1 MVFLFKVSE
10 LLEKQL
16 KEVLQWHVKLP
27 ETDYFETSDFPSLV
41 SRQHYVNFELW
52 HQEDMARDPDA
63 PDSKIAAVKR
73 AIDVLNQRRND
84 MIEQMDQYLLNVL
97 KKNNI
102 HYTEDAEMNSETPGS
117 IIDRLS
123 INALKIYHMDEE
135 IQRPNVTD
143 EHRKKCSGKLLV
155 LNDQRND
162 LKKSLETLLAD
173 LNNGKKR
180 LKVYQQ
186 MKMYN
191 DENLNPILYQKEK
204 KISEKIMVWG

>member
-1 MVFLFKVSE
+1 MVFMFKASE
-10 LLEKQL
+10 LLEQQL
-16 KEVLQWHVKLP
+16 NEVVQWHVKAP
-27 ETDYFETSDFPSLV
+27 EPDYVEASDFPNLV
-41 SRQHYVNFELW
+41 SMQHYVNFELW

-84 MIEQMDQYLLNVL
+84 MIEQMDQYLLDAL
-97 KKNNI
+97 QSKNI
-102 HYTEDAEMNSETPGS
+102 KYTVDAEMNSETPGS

-135 IQRPNVTD
+135 IQRLDVTD
-143 EHRKKCSGKLLV
+143 EHRKKCSGKLSV
-155 LNDQRND
+155 LQDQRND

-173 LNNGKKR
+173 LSSGKKR

-191 DENLNPILYQKEK
+191 DENLNPVLYQKGK
-204 KISEKIMVWG
+204 N

>member
-1 MVFLFKVSE
+1 MVFIFKASE
-10 LLEKQL
+10 LLEQQL
-16 KEVLQWHVKLP
+16 DEVVQWHVKAP
-27 ETDYFETSDFPSLV
+27 EPDYDEASDFPSLV

-84 MIEQMDQYLLNVL
+84 MIEHMDQSLLDTLQNKNVL
-97 KKNNI
+97 YNA
-102 HYTEDAEMNSETPGS
+102 EVEMNSETPGS

-135 IQRPNVTD
+135 IQRPDVTD
-143 EHRKKCSGKLLV
+143 EHRKKCSGKLSV
-155 LNDQRND
+155 LQDQRDD
-162 LKKSLETLLAD
+162 LGKSLEKLLAD
-173 LNNGKKR
+173 LSNGKKR

-191 DENLNPILYQKEK
+191 DENLNPVLYQKAK
-204 KISEKIMVWG
+204 N

>member
-1 MVFLFKVSE
+1 MVFMFKASE
-10 LLEKQL
+10 LLEQQL
-16 KEVLQWHVKLP
+16 NEVVQWHVKAP
-27 ETDYFETSDFPSLV
+27 EPDYVEASDFPNLV
-41 SRQHYVNFELW
+41 SMQHYVNFELW

-84 MIEQMDQYLLNVL
+84 MIEQMDQYLLDAL
-97 KKNNI
+97 QSKNI
-102 HYTEDAEMNSETPGS
+102 KYTADAEMNSETPGS

-135 IQRPNVTD
+135 IQRLDVTD
-143 EHRKKCSGKLLV
+143 EHRKKCSGKLSV
-155 LNDQRND
+155 LQDQRND
-162 LKKSLETLLAD
+162 LKKSLETLLAN
-173 LNNGKKR
+173 LSSGKKQ

-191 DENLNPILYQKEK
+191 DENLNPVLYQKGK
-204 KISEKIMVWG
+204 N

>member
-1 MVFLFKVSE
+1 MVFMFKASE
-10 LLEKQL
+10 LLEQQL
-16 KEVLQWHVKLP
+16 NEVVQWHVKAP
-27 ETDYFETSDFPSLV
+27 EPDYVEASDFPNLV
-41 SRQHYVNFELW
+41 SMQHYVNFELW

-63 PDSKIAAVKR
+63 LDSKIAAVKR

-84 MIEQMDQYLLNVL
+84 MIEQMDQYLLDAL
-97 KKNNI
+97 QSKNI
-102 HYTEDAEMNSETPGS
+102 KYTADAEMNSETPGS

-135 IQRPNVTD
+135 IQRLDVTD
-143 EHRKKCSGKLLV
+143 EHRKKCSGKLSV
-155 LNDQRND
+155 LQDQRND

-173 LNNGKKR
+173 LGSGKKR

-191 DENLNPILYQKEK
+191 DENLNPVLYQKGK
-204 KISEKIMVWG
+204 N

>member
-1 MVFLFKVSE
+1 MVFIFKASE
-10 LLEKQL
+10 LLEQQL
-16 KEVLQWHVKLP
+16 NEVVQWHVKAP
-27 ETDYFETSDFPSLV
+27 EPKYDETSDFPSLV

-84 MIEQMDQYLLNVL
+84 MIEQMDQYLLDAL
-97 KKNNI
+97 QSKNI
-102 HYTEDAEMNSETPGS
+102 KYTADAEMNSETPGS

-135 IQRPNVTD
+135 IQRLDVTD
-143 EHRKKCSGKLLV
+143 EHRKKYSGKLSV
-155 LNDQRND
+155 LQDQRND

-173 LNNGKKR
+173 LSSGKKR

-191 DENLNPILYQKEK
+191 DENLNPVLYQKVK
-204 KISEKIMVWG
+204 N

>member
-1 MVFLFKVSE
+1 MVFMFKASE
-10 LLEKQL
+10 LLEQQL
-16 KEVLQWHVKLP
+16 NEVVQWHVKAP
-27 ETDYFETSDFPSLV
+27 EPDYVEASDFPNLV
-41 SRQHYVNFELW
+41 SMQHYVNFELW

-84 MIEQMDQYLLNVL
+84 MIEQMDQYLLDAL
-97 KKNNI
+97 QSKNI
-102 HYTEDAEMNSETPGS
+102 KYTADAEMNSETPGS

-135 IQRPNVTD
+135 IQRLDVTD
-143 EHRKKCSGKLLV
+143 EHRKKCSGKLSV
-155 LNDQRND
+155 LQDQRND

-173 LNNGKKR
+173 LSSGKKR

-191 DENLNPILYQKEK
+191 DENLNPVLYQKGK
-204 KISEKIMVWG
+204 K

>member
-1 MVFLFKVSE
+1 MVFMFKASE
-10 LLEKQL
+10 LLEQQL
-16 KEVLQWHVKLP
+16 NEVVQWHVKAP
-27 ETDYFETSDFPSLV
+27 EPNYVEASDFTNLV
-41 SRQHYVNFELW
+41 SMQHYVNFELW

-84 MIEQMDQYLLNVL
+84 MIEQMDQYLLDAL
-97 KKNNI
+97 QSKNI
-102 HYTEDAEMNSETPGS
+102 KYTADAEMNSETPGS

-135 IQRPNVTD
+135 IQRLDVTD
-143 EHRKKCSGKLLV
+143 EQRKKCSGKLSV
-155 LNDQRND
+155 LQDQRND

-173 LNNGKKR
+173 LSSGKKQ

-191 DENLNPILYQKEK
+191 DENLNPVLYQKGK
-204 KISEKIMVWG
+204 N

>member
-1 MVFLFKVSE
+1 MVFIFKAFE
-10 LLEKQL
+10 LLEQQL
-16 KEVLQWHVKLP
+16 NEVVQWHVKAP
-27 ETDYFETSDFPSLV
+27 EPVYYEASDFPSLV

-97 KKNNI
+97 QKNNI
-102 HYTEDAEMNSETPGS
+102 QYTEDVEMNSETPGS

-135 IQRPNVTD
+135 IQRPNVVD
-143 EHRKKCSGKLLV
+143 EHRKKCSVKLSV

-162 LKKSLETLLAD
+162 LTKSLETLLAD

-204 KISEKIMVWG
+204 NK

>member
-1 MVFLFKVSE
+1 MVFMFKASE
-10 LLEKQL
+10 LLEQQL
-16 KEVLQWHVKLP
+16 NEVVQWHVKAP
-27 ETDYFETSDFPSLV
+27 EPDYVEASDFPNLV
-41 SRQHYVNFELW
+41 SMQHYVNFELW

-63 PDSKIAAVKR
+63 TDSKIAAVKR

-84 MIEQMDQYLLNVL
+84 MIEQMDQYLLDAL
-97 KKNNI
+97 QSKNI
-102 HYTEDAEMNSETPGS
+102 KYTADAEMNSETPGS

-135 IQRPNVTD
+135 IQRLDVTD
-143 EHRKKCSGKLLV
+143 EHWKKCSGKLAV
-155 LNDQRND
+155 LQDQRND

-173 LNNGKKR
+173 LSSGKKR

-191 DENLNPILYQKEK
+191 DENLNPVLYQKGK
-204 KISEKIMVWG
+204 N

>member
-1 MVFLFKVSE
+1 MVFMFKASE
-10 LLEKQL
+10 LLEQQL
-16 KEVLQWHVKLP
+16 NEVVQWHVKAP
-27 ETDYFETSDFPSLV
+27 EPDYVEASDFPNLV
-41 SRQHYVNFELW
+41 SIQHYVNFELW

-73 AIDVLNQRRND
+73 AIDVLNQLRND
-84 MIEQMDQYLLNVL
+84 MIEQMDQYLLDELQN
-97 KKNNI
+97 KKI
-102 HYTEDAEMNSETPGS
+102 KYTSETEMNSETPGS

-135 IQRPNVTD
+135 IQRLDVTD
-143 EHRKKCSGKLLV
+143 EHRKKCSGKLSV
-155 LNDQRND
+155 LQDQRND

-173 LNNGKKR
+173 LSSGKKR

-191 DENLNPILYQKEK
+191 DENLNPVLYQKGK
-204 KISEKIMVWG
+204 N

>member
-1 MVFLFKVSE
+1 MVFIFKASE
-10 LLEKQL
+10 LLEQQL
-16 KEVLQWHVKLP
+16 NEVVQWHVKATEP
-27 ETDYFETSDFPSLV
+27 DYDEASDFPSLV

-52 HQEDMARDPDA
+52 HQEDMARDLDA

-97 KKNNI
+97 QKNNI
-102 HYTEDAEMNSETPGS
+102 HYTENAEMNSETPGS

-135 IQRPNVTD
+135 IQRPDVTD
-143 EHRKKCSGKLLV
+143 EHRKKCSVKLSV

-204 KISEKIMVWG
+204 NK